1 MKAAD
6 ILESKTEE
14 VGKWEEEE
22 AGATTFYASGF
33 DVPTAVNGLRD
44 IAGRISTVVGM
55 VPQLQDPGTSAMVL
69 KEPYGVIV
77 GIAPW

>member
-6 ILESKTEE
+6 ILERRAEE
-14 VGKWEEEE
+14 VGKFEEEE
-22 AGATTFYASGF
+22 AGATTFYAAGF

-44 IAGRISTVVGM
+44 VAGRVSSVVGM
-55 VPQLQDPGTSAMVL
+55 VPTLQDPSTSAMVL